1 MDLISTTTNGQN
13 TGKSR
18 DVGAHRRVYLD
29 TYARRRAGLS
39 DKPAEQEQVL
49 PVEATQVAEPVAVMP
64 MYNPAASLKNVQ
76 EQVVAA
82 PVVAHTVSQL
92 VAQNIPKQQAAAPVQ
107 QPVPQQMVQQAP
119 VVTSPQPMQTYAP
132 APQQQQNYVQPAPVA
147 QQQTAVQFQATAPVA
162 ENVLP
167 ARQPQED
174 RSGADERIAVN
185 LRALYA
191 DEDSLTAALMN
202 NQSSASLSHMRT
214 IVASAFACGIIAVSL
229 FSFFGQAGSQP
240 VIAQPVGSPVI
251 EVEAPPVRQVPQ
263 ATPAAQVN
271 SRVAVNPNHPVRIV
285 MGGIGVNAP
294 VEGVGT
300 TPAGLME
307 VPQSYGVVGWY
318 NKGAMPGDK
327 GPAVLA
333 GHFTGGYG
341 GVFDKLTDVKDG
353 DLITMTN
360 GKGENFTYKVT
371 KKVEYEKDKVPMAE
385 LFKPSNESRLEIIPC
400 SGKWQA
406 QNYDKRLVVTAEI
419 VR

>member
-1 MDLISTTTNGQN
+1 MDLISTTTSGQK
-13 TGKSR
+13 TGKPR

-39 DKPAEQEQVL
+39 EKPNEKLQTSV
-49 PVEATQVAEPVAVMP
+49 VEAPEVVQPVAAMP
-64 MYNPAASLKNVQ
+64 MYNPAVTLASVQ
-76 EQVVAA
+76 EQAVSTPHVASMS
-82 PVVAHTVSQL
+82 SQ
-92 VAQNIPKQQAAAPVQ
+92 V
-107 QPVPQQMVQQAP
+107 VPQQQAVVVAQQ
-119 VVTSPQPMQTYAP
+119 VTPQQSYVASVSQPMQAHV
-132 APQQQQNYVQPAPVA
+132 AIPQQPRQNYVQPAPIV
-147 QQQTAVQFQATAPVA
+147 QQQAALPHQPATPAP
-162 ENVLP
+162 NSNLP
-167 ARQPQED
+167 VTQPQED

-229 FSFFGQAGSQP
+229 FSFFGQAGSQS

-251 EVEAPPVRQVPQ
+251 EVEAPAARQAPQ
-263 ATPAAQVN
+263 AAPAAQVN

-300 TPAGLME
+300 TAAGLME

-318 NKGAMPGDK
+318 NKGSVPGEK

-341 GVFDKLTDVKDG
+341 GVFDKLADVKDG

-360 GKGENFTYKVT
+360 GKGESFTYKVT

-385 LFKPSNESRLEIIPC
+385 LFKPSNESRLEIITC

>member
-1 MDLISTTTNGQN
+1 MDLISTTTSGQDN
-13 TGKSR
+13 GKSR

-39 DKPAEQEQVL
+39 DKPTEQEQVHS
-49 PVEATQVAEPVAVMP
+49 AVAPEITEPVATMP
-64 MYNPAASLKNVQ
+64 MYNPAVSLTNAQ
-76 EQVVAA
+76 EQAVTK
-82 PVVAHTVSQL
+82 PLVAHTVSQVVPQQE
-92 VAQNIPKQQAAAPVQ
+92 VALPVQ
-107 QPVPQQMVQQAP
+107 QAVSHQTVHQAPAVPASPQSLQTYSPVPQDR
-119 VVTSPQPMQTYAP
+119 
-132 APQQQQNYVQPAPVA
+132 QNYAQSAPVA
-147 QQQTAVQFQATAPVA
+147 QQQKTIQLQTKAPVA

-167 ARQPQED
+167 TRQAQED

-251 EVEAPPVRQVPQ
+251 EVEAPPVRQIPQ

-300 TPAGLME
+300 TAAGLME

-318 NKGAMPGDK
+318 NKGAMPGEK

-341 GVFDKLTDVKDG
+341 GVFDKLADVKDG

-360 GKGENFTYKVT
+360 GKGESFTYKVT
-371 KKVEYEKDKVPMAE
+371 KKVEYDKDKVPMAE
-385 LFKPSNESRLEIIPC
+385 LFKPSNESRLEVITC